1 MAKIQLKH
9 IKIEVTSKG
18 SKEAQGELEKLE
30 STINSIN
37 TASVNANKGLSSILA
52 TLKEIAPT
60 MNEVMS
66 SAKGLGKALNGAT
79 ATSGKQMSGYADNLL
94 VVTEYIREVG
104 VAANSSAN
112 SIERLNNVTG
122 LTSLIEILEDININT
137 KETSKSTDRL
147 TDHMREL
154 RDSVDLGNDEFES
167 FTHLTKEAQQKME
180 EAGVSA
186 KKFNNDLRRLNGTG
200 NQSTRSFS
208 DLVFGMNPLVSTY
221 ASIAVNV
228 YALTEAF
235 RILSEAA
242 NLSRLEESTAAFS
255 AAISGINVQ
264 GLAADLREVSEG
276 ALSVRDS
283 LDVAT
288 RGISYQFTTDQLTD
302 LTEGA
307 RKASI
312 ALGINF
318 KDAIDRVTRGIAK
331 QEIEVLDEVGVVT
344 KLTTAFEKYVAGTDR
359 AIDSL
364 TEYERQ
370 TALANEVQRQLNE
383 KFSGIE
389 TAATGWEKLAASTQ
403 NVVDSG
409 LKAIA
414 EQLEPAA
421 KALAEVF
428 DTIAPSVSKAALA
441 QESFKIA
448 SEAIAKGDVVASIQ
462 SMAEGKEYLAEAT
475 KDTTAAVSPLVE
487 GINNLAET
495 AKTLVGVL
503 EALTPLLIGLAA
515 VKIVKSMIAFKNS
528 VAESAIALATKEKE
542 TKKLIAS
549 LAVLS
554 AQIGKVRTGFF
565 LLGAAARFLT
575 GPIGILVTLGATLFG
590 SDLIDS
596 VGNFFNKVEEGTPK
610 VREATEEL
618 KALRDAQKELEVAK
632 PPSFDFLTPSQ
643 SLKDAAAQ
651 YFDGDTIVANM
662 KAVEEEAKKLDR
674 AFAKVYGIPYSE
686 EAAAEVKK
694 WNLALQDIPKAV
706 TDIST
711 KLDSAKTPLEDMSSK
726 LQGLQGFKLPDLL
739 KDAAPPKSLSKA
751 AQSFL
756 DISKSFDYVGESNK
770 ELVDKVTAGI
780 SYIKEGGGDISNA
793 WTVGGRSILLEAA
806 PLMTAAL
813 QDIIDNVDKTISNVE
828 TLSLRL
834 SEIGSN
840 RSLTS
845 IEKAQTTLKL
855 LSKDLEVAIK
865 GTGGEDTKVVK
876 DLQNRIDAT
885 KQQIAALEKEKAVKT
900 QLQAID
906 QATALTRE
914 VYSRD
919 INSLASQEISL
930 NIEAIKSKM
939 QVADLN
945 KDELKALA
953 DSLLLEEFR
962 LQTTLA
968 KEASERRTAELIKE
982 QATFSGVED
991 AKQVE
996 LQGAM
1001 KFAKTEKERNRIQS
1015 EILQSRIEGV
1025 KQEIK
1030 LNKDRNDLTDIEKSI
1045 NQNNLEISLRRLE
1058 TERELNTTTESTLAK
1073 YRDISNTFSEMS
1085 SNMSGIGAG
1094 GEVFQAL
1101 STLTQDI
1108 GNFMSQAGDDAGLGD
1123 YFSNALSSWENFN
1136 DLAGP
1141 LMQATSALFQS
1152 LSESKVTAIDAE
1164 IEAEKARDGQSKE
1177 SLAKLKAL
1185 EAKKIKEQSKAKKA
1199 QVGMSTALAIMN
1211 AMTLP
1216 WPLNLA
1222 AAGLAAA
1229 MGAMQISNI
1238 DKAASGQLASLG
1250 GSTPDKMSITGGSRE
1265 NNINIDRSATAGE
1278 RSYTLGEAGSGT
1290 ASNFTPGRAI
1300 GGTSSAPM
1308 LVGERGPEIISPV
1321 EPVTV
1326 TPTGESSS
1334 RPNVTFAP
1342 QFHISTI
1349 DSNGMQGFM
1358 DQYSEELY
1366 QGLEKAMN
1374 TKGKTLDNV

>member
-167 FTHLTKEAQQKME
+167 FTYLTKEAQQKME

-235 RILSEAA
+235 RVLSEAA

-389 TAATGWEKLAASTQ
+389 TAATGWEKLAASTR

-421 KALAEVF
+421 RVLAEVF
-428 DTIAPSVSKAALA
+428 DDIAPSVSKAALA

-448 SEAIAKGDVVASIQ
+448 AEAISKGDVASSIQ
-462 SMAEGKEYLAEAT
+462 AMAEAEQYVAEAA
-475 KDTTAAVSPLVE
+475 KDASTELSPLVE
-487 GINNLAET
+487 GIKSLAET
-495 AKTLVGVL
+495 AKDLVDILKTLW
-503 EALTPLLIGLAA
+503 PLLAGLAA
-515 VKIVKSMIAFKNS
+515 AKLAKGVLAFKD
-528 VAESAIALATKEKE
+528 AIALSAIQLAAKRAESI
-542 TKKLIAS
+542 KLGAS
-549 LAVLS
+549 LNALTAS
-554 AQIGKVRTGFF
+554 AGKTRTAMF
-565 LLGAAARFLT
+565 LLGSAMRFLT
-575 GPIGILVTLGATLFG
+575 GPIGILITLGATLFG
-590 SDLIDS
+590 DDLLDAAGKFFGIVSEEKTGIDK
-596 VGNFFNKVEEGTPK
+596 NTQK
-610 VREATEEL
+610 L
-618 KALRDAQKELEVAK
+618 KALREEQEKLKA
-632 PPSFDFLTPSQ
+632 SFS
-643 SLKDAAAQ
+643 
-651 YFDGDTIVANM
+651 
-662 KAVEEEAKKLDR
+662 KA
-674 AFAKVYGIPYSE
+674 YGISEYTE
-686 EAAAEVKK
+686 EAAAEIGK
-694 WNLALQDIPKAV
+694 WEMALNELPKSISEFAV
-706 TDIST
+706 ELKNTKSPLEEMST
-711 KLDSAKTPLEDMSSK
+711 KIEG
-726 LQGLQGFKLPDLL
+726 LQGLKLPDLI
-739 KDAAPPKSLSKA
+739 ASSAPPESLKKA
-751 AQSFL
+751 AESFFAVA
-756 DISKSFDYVGESNK
+756 DSFDYVKQEQFALLDDLRTGLGYLE
-770 ELVDKVTAGI
+770 
-780 SYIKEGGGDISNA
+780 EGGGLASSA
-793 WTVGGRSILLEAA
+793 WTQMGQRMLKEAGPA
-806 PLMTAAL
+806 VEAAL
-813 QDIIDNVDKTISNVE
+813 QEIQANIQQTISNVE
-828 TLSLRL
+828 TLSLRM
-834 SEIGSN
+834 SEIGSD
-840 RSLTS
+840 RSLTN
-845 IEKAQTTLKL
+845 IEKARNTLKL
-855 LSKDLEVAIK
+855 LQEDLDVAK
-865 GTGGEDTKVVK
+865 LGTGGEDTKIVK
-876 DLQNRIDAT
+876 DLQDRVDAT
-885 KQQIAALEKEKAVKT
+885 KQQITALERERAVKE
-900 QLQAID
+900 QIQALD
-906 QATALTRE
+906 QAAALTRE
-914 VYSRD
+914 VQSRD
-919 INSLASQEISL
+919 VNSLASQEVSL
-930 NIEAIKSKM
+930 NLEVIKAKM
-939 QVADLN
+939 QIANLN
-945 KDELKALA
+945 KDELRALS
-953 DSLLLEEFR
+953 DSLVLEESRLASAQHREQIERETNDLLAKHSKGKTELDIASMR
-962 LQTTLA
+962 LQLA
-968 KEASERRTAELIKE
+968 GNL
-982 QATFSGVED
+982 
-991 AKQVE
+991 
-996 LQGAM
+996 
-1001 KFAKTEKERNRIQS
+1001 AKTEEERNNIDRASIDLRISLLKS
-1015 EILQSRIEGV
+1015 EMQ
-1025 KQEIK
+1025 
-1030 LNKDRNDLTDIEKSI
+1030 LNSQRKDISDTQKGI
-1045 NQNNLEISLRRLE
+1045 NQQNLELSMRRLE
-1058 TERELNTTTESTLAK
+1058 IERELNTTTESTLAK

-1085 SNMSGIGAG
+1085 SNMSGIGAA
-1094 GEVFQAL
+1094 GEVFQSL